1 MARILLRTR
10 WATATVTRFVF
21 LLCAFVLTAGPAQ
34 AQSVSGSISGNVV
47 DASKQIVPGALVTL
61 IDEQTGATRTTTS
74 GDGGRFVFSA
84 IQPGR
89 YAVKVELTGF
99 SIAER
104 RAIIL
109 PANEQLS
116 LGTFE
121 LQIGAL
127 SETVTTTA
135 ETTLVQTASS
145 VRSAMLTDT
154 QLETLAVRGRDVI
167 SMLRVLPGVS
177 LTSQSEA
184 VGGSLGTTTPN
195 IGGGRNT
202 WNTVT
207 VDGVVGNDLGS
218 PQVFSSTVNLD
229 AISEVKVQLNNYA
242 AEYGRNGGSQVTL
255 ITKSGTQ
262 QFKGSLYGYKRT
274 EQWNANDFFN
284 NLNGI
289 PKPLYRYSTVGATLG
304 GPVLLPKRAARDKLF
319 FFYSFENWDT
329 LTPNPV
335 REVTTPTALERAGDF
350 SQSRGLDGNL
360 IIVRDPLTGRPFA
373 DNKIPAS
380 RINPNGQA
388 LLGVFP
394 LPNQPDRSITAGN
407 YNYQFQE
414 SIQVPRRQH
423 LIRMDYR
430 PSSKDALY
438 ARYSRWFSDNRG
450 YGVAVG
456 SANWGLL
463 KQHYT
468 FVDNSAIL
476 NYTRVLNT
484 TTVNELSVGYRY
496 STEAGPEVDPAEL
509 QSRTRAATG
518 YTLGQ
523 FNPSINP
530 FGLVPRAEFGGFI
543 PNAAEITWA
552 GRFPVT
558 GVDEYFTVNDSLSY
572 TRGSHT
578 LKAGFYLE
586 LVRNKEGNQADQ
598 FAGGFDFARDTSNPL
613 DSGHPYANAM
623 LGVFR
628 SYTEQTSRPG
638 GDGTANT
645 FEWFVQDSWKA
656 APKLTIDL
664 GMRFSTYTYYV
675 QKQLASAFS
684 IERFDSA
691 KAPLL
696 YAPAIVNGVRV
707 ARNPA
712 TGQTGPAVLIG
723 GLVPGTGDI
732 TNGMVL
738 NNDPNYPNGF
748 IENPSVLYEP
758 RFGMSYDVSGDAKTA
773 LRASVGVFHSTRSSA
788 NASWN
793 TSRQPPVQFSP
804 TIFYS
809 TMDNLL
815 QSTGV
820 NFPSNATGFTRESKT
835 PVVYSF
841 SGGLQRAIGWN
852 TVLDVA
858 YVGSRGRNLIQARN
872 VNTIPFGA
880 RFDPANEDPTRP
892 GNPLPDIFLRP
903 YRGWGTLNVFEHTG
917 ISDYNALQVQANR
930 RYANRFQ
937 FGAAYTLSRSRDY
950 TSGDGGGNL
959 PIYQDVR
966 DWTYGLSSFD
976 APHVLVV
983 NYTWDLP
990 KLSALVDHPIVRAT
1004 LDNWQLSG
1012 ISSVSSGNPAGISF
1026 TTVDNVD
1033 LLGGGDTPIQ
1043 VVVTGDPNL
1052 PSGERTLERW
1062 FDTSVFARPAKGQI
1076 GNGRKDVIRLPG
1088 VNDTGLTITKLFPF
1102 SAGRRSA
1109 QIRWEMYNL
1118 FNSTQYNGVDTTA
1131 RFDAQGRQ
1139 VNTRFGQV
1147 TSTRGPRVMQGSV
1160 RLTF

>member
-1 MARILLRTR
+1 M
-10 WATATVTRFVF
+10 
-21 LLCAFVLTAGPAQ
+21 LCALVLCARPVR
-34 AQSVSGSISGNVV
+34 AQSVSGSISGNVI

-61 IDEQTGATRTTTS
+61 IDEQTSATRNTTS

-89 YAVKVELTGF
+89 YAVKVELAGF
-99 SIAER
+99 STAER
-104 RAIIL
+104 TAITL
-109 PANEQLS
+109 PASEQLS
-116 LGTFE
+116 VGTFE

-127 SETVTTTA
+127 TETVTTTA
-135 ETTLVQTASS
+135 ETTLVQTTSS

-154 QLETLAVRGRDVI
+154 QLQTLAVRGRDVI

-177 LTSQSEA
+177 LTAQSEA

-274 EQWNANDFFN
+274 GKWNANDFFN

-350 SQSRGLDGNL
+350 SQSRELNGNL
-360 IIVRDPLTGRPFA
+360 IIIRVPLTSQPFT

-380 RINPNGQA
+380 RINRNGQA

-394 LPNQPDRSITAGN
+394 LPNQLNRSITGGN

-414 SIQVPRRQH
+414 SIEVPRRQH
-423 LIRMDYR
+423 LVRVDYR
-430 PSSKDALY
+430 PSSTDALY

-484 TTVNELSVGYRY
+484 SMVNELSVGYRH
-496 STEAGPEVDPAEL
+496 STEAGPAVDPAEL

-523 FNPSINP
+523 FNPSLNP
-530 FGLVPRAEFGGFI
+530 FSLVPRAEFGGSI
-543 PNAAEITWA
+543 PNAAGITWA

-586 LVRNKEGNQADQ
+586 FVRNKEGNQADQ

-613 DSGHPYANAM
+613 DSGYPYANAM

-628 SYTEQTSRPG
+628 SYTEQTSRLG

-656 APKLTIDL
+656 APKLRVDL
-664 GMRFSTYTYYV
+664 GVRFSTYTHYV
-675 QKQLASAFS
+675 QKQTASAF
-684 IERFDSA
+684 
-691 KAPLL
+691 
-696 YAPAIVNGVRV
+696 
-707 ARNPA
+707 
-712 TGQTGPAVLIG
+712 
-723 GLVPGTGDI
+723 
-732 TNGMVL
+732 
-738 NNDPNYPNGF
+738 
-748 IENPSVLYEP
+748 
-758 RFGMSYDVSGDAKTA
+758 
-773 LRASVGVFHSTRSSA
+773 
-788 NASWN
+788 
-793 TSRQPPVQFSP
+793 
-804 TIFYS
+804 
-809 TMDNLL
+809 
-815 QSTGV
+815 
-820 NFPSNATGFTRESKT
+820 
-835 PVVYSF
+835 
-841 SGGLQRAIGWN
+841 
-852 TVLDVA
+852 
-858 YVGSRGRNLIQARN
+858 
-872 VNTIPFGA
+872 
-880 RFDPANEDPTRP
+880 
-892 GNPLPDIFLRP
+892 
-903 YRGWGTLNVFEHTG
+903 
-917 ISDYNALQVQANR
+917 
-930 RYANRFQ
+930 
-937 FGAAYTLSRSRDY
+937 
-950 TSGDGGGNL
+950 
-959 PIYQDVR
+959 
-966 DWTYGLSSFD
+966 
-976 APHVLVV
+976 
-983 NYTWDLP
+983 
-990 KLSALVDHPIVRAT
+990 
-1004 LDNWQLSG
+1004 
-1012 ISSVSSGNPAGISF
+1012 
-1026 TTVDNVD
+1026 
-1033 LLGGGDTPIQ
+1033 
-1043 VVVTGDPNL
+1043 
-1052 PSGERTLERW
+1052 
-1062 FDTSVFARPAKGQI
+1062 
-1076 GNGRKDVIRLPG
+1076 
-1088 VNDTGLTITKLFPF
+1088 
-1102 SAGRRSA
+1102 
-1109 QIRWEMYNL
+1109 
-1118 FNSTQYNGVDTTA
+1118 
-1131 RFDAQGRQ
+1131 
-1139 VNTRFGQV
+1139 
-1147 TSTRGPRVMQGSV
+1147 
-1160 RLTF
+1160 